1 MAWTRIG
8 EVAFTNVVEINEPFL
23 APAKMFAQATPEA
36 LAPHL
41 DWLIPRALCP
51 DTGRMILPIQSFVI
65 RTPQHVALV
74 DSCVGNHKS
83 PAGFTRWANRDDSSW
98 LQALASAGLQP
109 EDIDYVFCTHLH
121 LDHCGWHTRLV
132 DGRWVPTF
140 PRARYIFAREEF
152 AHAEQNSRTSADPVF
167 KENVLPVM
175 EAGLGVLVDTDFAL
189 DECLYLESTPGHTPG
204 HCAVRIASRGAS
216 GVITGDLIHSPV
228 QCRFPEWN
236 FIFDHNPGL
245 AARTRR
251 AFLER
256 HADTGTLV
264 LGTHFPLPS
273 VGRLESLGEVFDYR
287 YCES

>member
-1 MAWTRIG
+1 MAWTHIG
-8 EVAFTNVVEINEPFL
+8 QVAFTNVVEIDEPFL
-23 APAKMFAQATPEA
+23 TPAKMFAQATPEA

-65 RTPQHVALV
+65 RTPHHVALV

-83 PAGFTRWANRDDSSW
+83 PAGFTRWANRDDGNW
-98 LQALASAGLQP
+98 LRALAAAGLQP

-152 AHAEQNSRTSADPVF
+152 AHAEQNSRTTDDPVF
-167 KENVLPVM
+167 RENVLPVM

-189 DECLYLESTPGHTPG
+189 DDCVYLESTPGHTPG
-204 HCAVRIASRGAS
+204 HCAVRMTSRGES
-216 GVITGDLIHSPV
+216 GVITGDLIHSPL

-236 FIFDHNPGL
+236 FIFDHNPAL

-264 LGTHFPLPS
+264 LGSHFPLPS
-273 VGRLESLGEVFDYR
+273 VGWLESLGEVFDYR
-287 YCES
+287 YREP